1 MVGIELLYPE
11 AAKRFGGKGLQNA
24 LGRALSLG
32 RVGAMMTPVGM
43 GITALGIGKSLY
55 NIAQEEQ
62 DRINEMR
69 ENDPI
74 AYQEY
79 LKEQQEFMDVSA

>member
-1 MVGIELLYPE
+1 
-11 AAKRFGGKGLQNA
+11 
-24 LGRALSLG
+24 
-32 RVGAMMTPVGM
+32 
-43 GITALGIGKSLY
+43 LY